1 MTARC
6 METKAHFFSLNALSN
21 MNTYMFTALMM
32 ILGIALG
39 AGALGA
45 QQSAVPESLPLSL
58 SEAVELALEQNS
70 ELRIATARAKAA
82 REGAKMA
89 GSFIWPVL
97 GAEAGTVRS
106 NDPVAVFGTRLR
118 QGRFEEAD
126 FALDALNSPD
136 PITDWSVAVGGQWSV
151 LDPARWAER
160 DAASLQAEAAEL
172 GVERR
177 EEATVFRT
185 RVLYL
190 QALQAQARHEAAMA
204 AEEAA
209 EATVGLFAARR
220 GQGLMTDADLFQAEA
235 ELAGATARRIHAEQ
249 ITQDARSRLGVFLGL
264 PADQLP
270 RPTDPLLRHIP
281 TADAGPL
288 RTESRGDLMALDRM
302 ARAAEARVSQ
312 ASRAWLPS
320 VQAFGRVSA
329 HAEEAFGSRQG
340 NWTLGM
346 QLSWPVFTGFARQ
359 SAIRVV
365 REVER
370 AAQYERDQAVRQA
383 HAELA
388 TATRGVQSAFMQ
400 VEAMDAASRAAD
412 EARRLVERRFEEGMA
427 TAVDLLQAE
436 ARAVDMRTRAIDAR
450 VSYRIAV
457 ARLEFVG
464 S

>member
-1 MTARC
+1 MFIVLVMTL
-6 METKAHFFSLNALSN
+6 E
-21 MNTYMFTALMM
+21 
-32 ILGIALG
+32 IALG

-45 QQSAVPESLPLSL
+45 QQSGVPESLPLSL
-58 SEAVELALEQNS
+58 SEAVELALEQSS
-70 ELRIATARAKAA
+70 ELRIATARANAA
-82 REGAKMA
+82 REGAKRA
-89 GSFIWPVL
+89 ESFIWPVV
-97 GAEAGTVRS
+97 GAK
-106 NDPVAVFGTRLR
+106 
-118 QGRFEEAD
+118 
-126 FALDALNSPD
+126 LNSPD
-136 PITDWSVAVGGQWSV
+136 PITDWSAALGGQWSV

-160 DAASLQAEAAEL
+160 DVASLQAEAAEL
-172 GVERR
+172 GLGRM
-177 EEATVFRT
+177 EEATLFQT
-185 RVLYL
+185 HVLYL
-190 QALQAQARHEAAMA
+190 QALQAQARHEAAKA

-220 GQGLMTDADLFQAEA
+220 EEGLMTDADLFQAEA
-235 ELAGATARRIHAEQ
+235 ELAGATARRIHADQ
-249 ITQDARSRLGVFLGL
+249 ITQDARSRLGIFLGL
-264 PADQLP
+264 RADQFP
-270 RPTDPLLRHIP
+270 MPTDPLLRDIP

-312 ASRAWLPS
+312 ANRSWLPT
-320 VQAFGRVSA
+320 VEAFGRVSA
-329 HAEEAFGSRQG
+329 HAQEAFGSRQG

-359 SAIRVV
+359 SAIRAA

-370 AAQYERDQAVRQA
+370 AAQFERDQAVRQA
-383 HAELA
+383 RADLSEA
-388 TATRGVQSAFMQ
+388 SRGVQSALKQ

-450 VSYRIAV
+450 AFYRIAV
-457 ARLEFVG
+457 ARLDFVG